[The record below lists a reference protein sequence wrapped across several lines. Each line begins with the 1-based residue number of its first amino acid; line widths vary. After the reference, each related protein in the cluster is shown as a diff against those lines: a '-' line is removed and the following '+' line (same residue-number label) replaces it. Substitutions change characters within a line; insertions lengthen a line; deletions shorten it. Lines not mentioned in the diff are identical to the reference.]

1 MIGFLRGVLLH
12 KSPQELLLDVSGVGY
27 RVLVPIST
35 FCRLGDQ
42 GTQAQLLIHTHVRED
57 QFVLYGFA
65 TPAELELFEKLISVS
80 GVGPKVALGVL
91 SGIEVEDLV
100 HAIRGNDVARLTRVP
115 GVGKKT
121 AERLIV
127 ELRDHLREWA
137 TGLPAGDSG
146 SATEAA
152 PSADDLVRVLT
163 DLGAQPSV
171 AQRAAERARKALG
184 PEASFQ
190 DLLRLALRNPA

>member
-12 KSPQELLLDVSGVGY
+12 KTPQELILDVGGVGY

-42 GTQAQLLIHTHVRED
+42 GAQAQLLIHTHVRED
-57 QFVLYGFA
+57 QLVLYGFA

-91 SGIEVEDLV
+91 SGIEAEDLV
-100 HAIRGNDVARLTRVP
+100 QAIRGNDVARLTRVP

-121 AERLIV
+121 AERLIL
-127 ELRDHLREWA
+127 ELKDKIA
-137 TGLPAGDSG
+137 GLHGGTAEPQAPSPKRTDLTSALANLGYSTAEADRA
-146 SATEAA
+146 ATE
-152 PSADDLVRVLT
+152 VLRLHP
-163 DLGAQPSV
+163 DASLG
-171 AQRAAERARKALG
+171 
-184 PEASFQ
+184 
-190 DLLRLALRNPA
+190 DLLRDALRVISRR

>member
-1 MIGFLRGVLLH
+1 MIGFLRGILLH

-65 TPAELELFEKLISVS
+65 TPPELELFEKLIGVS

-100 HAIRGNDVARLTRVP
+100 QAIRGNDVARLTRVP

-121 AERLIV
+121 AERLIL
-127 ELRDHLREWA
+127 ELKDKIQALH
-137 TGLPAGDSG
+137 G
-146 SATEAA
+146 SSAEPQAPSPKRSDLLSALANLGYSSAEADRAATE
-152 PSADDLVRVLT
+152 VLR
-163 DLGAQPSV
+163 LH
-171 AQRAAERARKALG
+171 
-184 PEASFQ
+184 PEASLG
-190 DLLRLALRNPA
+190 DLLRDALRVISRR

>member
-1 MIGFLRGVLLH
+1 MIGFLRGTLLH
-12 KSPQELLLDVSGVGY
+12 KNPQELLLDVGGVGY

-42 GTQAQLLIHTHVRED
+42 GAQAQLLIHTHVRED
-57 QFVLYGFA
+57 QLVLYGFA

-100 HAIRGNDVARLTRVP
+100 QAIRGNDVARLTRVP

-121 AERLIV
+121 AERLIL
-127 ELRDHLREWA
+127 ELKDRIA
-137 TGLPAGDSG
+137 GLHGGTAEPQAPSPKRTDLLSALANLGYSAAEADRA
-146 SATEAA
+146 ATE
-152 PSADDLVRVLT
+152 VLRLQP
-163 DLGAQPSV
+163 DASLG
-171 AQRAAERARKALG
+171 
-184 PEASFQ
+184 
-190 DLLRLALRNPA
+190 DLLRDALRVISRR

>member
-12 KSPQELLLDVSGVGY
+12 KTPQELILDVGGVGY

-42 GTQAQLLIHTHVRED
+42 GSQAQLLIHTHVRED
-57 QFVLYGFA
+57 QLVLYGFA

-100 HAIRGNDVARLTRVP
+100 QAIRGNDVARLTRVP

-121 AERLIV
+121 AERLIL
-127 ELRDHLREWA
+127 ELKDKIAALHGGTAEPQAPSPKRSDLLSALANLGYSAAEADRA
-137 TGLPAGDSG
+137 
-146 SATEAA
+146 ATE
-152 PSADDLVRVLT
+152 VLR
-163 DLGAQPSV
+163 LQ
-171 AQRAAERARKALG
+171 
-184 PEASFQ
+184 PEASLG
-190 DLLRLALRNPA
+190 DLLRDALRVISRR

>member
-12 KSPQELLLDVSGVGY
+12 KSPQDLLLDVSGVGY

-57 QFVLYGFA
+57 QLVLYGFA

-91 SGIEVEDLV
+91 SGIEADDLV
-100 HAIRGNDVARLTRVP
+100 QAIRGNDVARLTRVP

-121 AERLIV
+121 AERLIL
-127 ELRDHLREWA
+127 ELKDKIASLHQGTAAPTAPSPERSDLLSALANLGYSSAEADRA
-137 TGLPAGDSG
+137 
-146 SATEAA
+146 ATE
-152 PSADDLVRVLT
+152 VLRLHP
-163 DLGAQPSV
+163 DASLG
-171 AQRAAERARKALG
+171 
-184 PEASFQ
+184 
-190 DLLRLALRNPA
+190 DLLRAALRVISRR

>member
-12 KSPQELLLDVSGVGY
+12 KSPQELLLDVGGVGY

-42 GTQAQLLIHTHVRED
+42 GAQAQLLIHTHVRED
-57 QFVLYGFA
+57 QLVLYGFA

-100 HAIRGNDVARLTRVP
+100 QAIRGNDVVRLTRVP

-121 AERLIV
+121 AERLIL
-127 ELRDHLREWA
+127 ELKDKIA
-137 TGLPAGDSG
+137 ALPGGTADPQAPSPKRSDLLSALANLGYSSAEADRA
-146 SATEAA
+146 ATE
-152 PSADDLVRVLT
+152 VLRLHP
-163 DLGAQPSV
+163 DASLG
-171 AQRAAERARKALG
+171 
-184 PEASFQ
+184 
-190 DLLRLALRNPA
+190 DLLRDALRVISRR

>member
-1 MIGFLRGVLLH
+1 MIGFLRGILLH

-57 QFVLYGFA
+57 QFALYGFA
-65 TPAELELFEKLISVS
+65 TPSELELFEKLIGVS

-100 HAIRGNDVARLTRVP
+100 GAIRGNDVARLTRVP

-121 AERLIV
+121 AERLIL
-127 ELRDHLREWA
+127 ELKDKIQALQ
-137 TGLPAGDSG
+137 GSSAGPQAPSPQRSDLLSALANLG
-146 SATEAA
+146 YSSAEADRAATE
-152 PSADDLVRVLT
+152 VLR
-163 DLGAQPSV
+163 LH
-171 AQRAAERARKALG
+171 
-184 PEASFQ
+184 PEATLG
-190 DLLRLALRNPA
+190 DLLRDALRVISRR

>member
-12 KSPQELLLDVSGVGY
+12 KSPQELLLDVGGVGY

-57 QFVLYGFA
+57 QLVLYGFA
-65 TPAELELFEKLISVS
+65 TPAELELFEKLIGVS

-121 AERLIV
+121 AERLIL
-127 ELRDHLREWA
+127 ELKDKIAALH
-137 TGLPAGDSG
+137 GG
-146 SATEAA
+146 SAEPQA
-152 PSADDLVRVLT
+152 PSPKRADLLSALAN
-163 DLGAQPSV
+163 LGYSSAE
-171 AQRAAERARKALG
+171 ADRAATEVLRLQPDASLG
-184 PEASFQ
+184 
-190 DLLRLALRNPA
+190 DLLRDALRVISRR

>member
-1 MIGFLRGVLLH
+1 MIGFLRGILLH

-57 QFVLYGFA
+57 QFALYGFA
-65 TPAELELFEKLISVS
+65 TPPELELFEKLIGVS

-100 HAIRGNDVARLTRVP
+100 QAIRGNDVARLTRVP

-121 AERLIV
+121 AERLIL
-127 ELRDHLREWA
+127 ELKDKIQALH
-137 TGLPAGDSG
+137 G
-146 SATEAA
+146 SSAEPQTPSPKRSDLLSALANLGYSSAEADRAATE
-152 PSADDLVRVLT
+152 VLR
-163 DLGAQPSV
+163 LH
-171 AQRAAERARKALG
+171 
-184 PEASFQ
+184 PEASLG
-190 DLLRLALRNPA
+190 DLLRDALRVISRR

>member
-1 MIGFLRGVLLH
+1 VIGFLRGLLLR

-42 GTQAQLLIHTHVRED
+42 GAQAQLLIHTHVRED

-65 TPAELELFEKLISVS
+65 TPAELELFEKLIGVS

-100 HAIRGNDVARLTRVP
+100 SAIRGNDVARLTRVP

-121 AERLIV
+121 AERLIL
-127 ELRDHLREWA
+127 ELKDKIA
-137 TGLPAGDSG
+137 GLQGGTAEPQAPSPKRTDLLSALANLGYSSAEADRA
-146 SATEAA
+146 ATE
-152 PSADDLVRVLT
+152 VLR
-163 DLGAQPSV
+163 LQ
-171 AQRAAERARKALG
+171 
-184 PEASFQ
+184 PEASLG
-190 DLLRLALRNPA
+190 DLLRDALRVISRR